1 MLQINMKKL
10 IIGATGAIGSALAK
24 KIVSQGNDVHLVGRD
39 ENSLSKLANELNSSF
54 TVSDVLTENYSDKII
69 SDLGDEDI
77 DGLAFCVGSI
87 ELKPLKLTK
96 KSDFMQCFN
105 LNLISA
111 TEIIKASFEKLKK
124 TKGSIVLF
132 STVAARKGFLNHSII
147 SSAKA
152 GVEGLTVSLAAEFAP
167 NIRVNCIA
175 PSLSKSKIAAPMLK
189 NEKILESISKMHPL
203 KRIGN
208 GDDFSTF
215 VSFLLSQDSSWITGQ
230 IFGIDGGRSSVA

>member
-1 MLQINMKKL
+1 MKKL